1 VVKAVKVVGNE
12 EVEEMEEGWAR
23 NQEPEA
29 RSHRLRTS
37 AMVSGGHS
45 LWRRARPKEA
55 RIVIP
60 NEERSDDE
68 ENQEPGTRNK
78 EPAKG

>member
-1 VVKAVKVVGNE
+1 VVKAVKVGGNE

-29 RSHRLRTS
+29 SRLRTS